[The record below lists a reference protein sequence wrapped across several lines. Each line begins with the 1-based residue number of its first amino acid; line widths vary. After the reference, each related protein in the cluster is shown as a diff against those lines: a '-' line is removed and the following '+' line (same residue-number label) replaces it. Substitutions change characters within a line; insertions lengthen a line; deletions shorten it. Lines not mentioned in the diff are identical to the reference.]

1 MSSSSGFNPRGG
13 GSSEYYAGTPINT
26 LNNLMSTTPSL
37 SINNLNHPSLYRT
50 QHHLQQQHHHPQQQQ
65 LPPIFLDPSL
75 QIPQHRI
82 IGKRTLAEFQ
92 TQQNQT
98 YNHNLNLNNNHLS
111 NNHHN
116 HALSNLLLR
125 AVKPR
130 TSFQFHNNNPLSF
143 SVPELQNPSS
153 FNNNFQTPRLGVPL
167 LHQLRPQPQPQP
179 QPINPQSIN
188 PNFHYRNSNLGQVVN
203 RVQPVEPEKKINDD
217 QKILQELEKQLLAD
231 DDECEEGDASVITTS
246 EWTETYQ
253 NLLSG
258 PGGPDGL
265 LCGPIPV
272 PVPAQKPSSSS
283 PTTST
288 TSSTSTAAT
297 SHASVCSR
305 QTLIEA
311 ASAISDGKNDVA
323 LEILTQRLGLNSNPN
338 GNSDQRLTNCMVSAL
353 KSRMNP
359 FETHFHVAELF
370 GREHAESTQL
380 FLENSVCFKV
390 SYMAANLAILES
402 AFEENGRGFCVVD
415 FEIGQ
420 GKQYVNLLHALK
432 ARDIALPPG
441 FTVKLIAVAEN
452 GGDEMVIAVGEMLVR
467 QAERLRIGFEFRLVS
482 VSQRQVTELS
492 RELLGCDSDE
502 TLVVNFAFKLNRIP
516 DESVSTENPRDELL
530 RRVKRLSPRVVT
542 VVEQEMNCNTA
553 PFLARVAE
561 SWSYYSALYD
571 SVETVLGKDSLE
583 RVKIEEGLSRKIRN
597 SVACEGR
604 DRIERFEVFGKW
616 RARMSMAGF
625 MLKPMSQN
633 VAESIKSRLAGGNN
647 SRVNTGLTVKEEN
660 GGICFGWMGRTLT
673 VASAWR

>member
-1 MSSSSGFNPRGG
+1 MSSSGFNPGGG
-13 GSSEYYAGTPINT
+13 GSSEYYPGRPINT
-26 LNNLMSTTPSL
+26 IHNLITTTPSL

-50 QHHLQQQHHHPQQQQ
+50 QHHLQQQHHQQQP
-65 LPPIFLDPSL
+65 LPPIFLDPSS

-82 IGKRTLAEFQ
+82 VGKRTLAEFQ

-98 YNHNLNLNNNHLS
+98 YNHNLNLNNNNNLNMNN
-111 NNHHN
+111 NNHN
-116 HALSNLLLR
+116 HVLSNLLLR
-125 AVKPR
+125 SVKPR
-130 TSFQFHNNNPLSF
+130 TGFQFHNNNPLSF
-143 SVPELQNPSS
+143 SVPELQSPSS

-179 QPINPQSIN
+179 QHQPQPIN
-188 PNFHYRNSNLGQVVN
+188 PNFHYRNSNLSQVVN
-203 RVQPVEPEKKINDD
+203 RVQTTPEPEKKLNED
-217 QKILQELEKQLLAD
+217 QKILQELEKQLLED

-265 LCGPIPV
+265 LCGPIP
-272 PVPAQKPSSSS
+272 AQKPSSSS

-288 TSSTSTAAT
+288 TSSTSTAAS
-297 SHASVCSR
+297 SHASVCSK

-311 ASAISDGKNDVA
+311 ASAISEGKNEIA
-323 LEILTQRLGLNSNPN
+323 LEILTLRLGFNSNPN
-338 GNSDQRLTNCMVSAL
+338 GNSDQRLTNCMASAL
-353 KSRMNP
+353 KSRINP
-359 FETHFHVAELF
+359 VENHSHVVELF
-370 GREHAESTQL
+370 GREHAESIQL

-432 ARDIALPPG
+432 ARDITLAPG
-441 FTVKLIAVAEN
+441 FMVKLIAVVDN
-452 GGDEMVIAVGEMLVR
+452 GGDEMVKAVGEMLTR
-467 QAERLRIGFEFRLVS
+467 QAEMFRIGFEFRLVS

-492 RELLGCDSDE
+492 RELLGCDSE
-502 TLVVNFAFKLNRIP
+502 EILVVNFAFKLNRIP

-530 RRVKRLSPRVVT
+530 RRVKKLSPRVVT

-571 SVETVLGKDSLE
+571 SVETVIGKDNPD
-583 RVKIEEGLSRKIRN
+583 RVRIEEGLSRKISN

-604 DRIERFEVFGKW
+604 DRVERFEVFGKW

-625 MLKPMSQN
+625 MLIPMSQN
-633 VAESIKSRLAGGNN
+633 VAESIKSRLAGGSNH
-647 SRVNTGLTVKEEN
+647 RVNTALTVKEEN